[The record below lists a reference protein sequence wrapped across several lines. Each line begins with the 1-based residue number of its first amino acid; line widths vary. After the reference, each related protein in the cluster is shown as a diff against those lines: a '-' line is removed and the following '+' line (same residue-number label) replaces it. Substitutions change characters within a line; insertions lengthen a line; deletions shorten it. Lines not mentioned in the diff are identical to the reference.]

1 MALDLGVTIPQA
13 GIVTPKSQSHGAVGG
28 PLFGLRTWIYF
39 NKRIVASICQEAWMY
54 LYRHTLC
61 KTLFP
66 GIWKCSLKLG
76 LFLGTAT
83 SGFAVERCGFPHSS
97 LLFSIAIIICFTL
110 GLIELIYLFMMRPKS
125 K

>member
-54 LYRHTLC
+54 LYRHTLE
-61 KTLFP
+61 K
-66 GIWKCSLKLG
+66 IDKR
-76 LFLGTAT
+76 
-83 SGFAVERCGFPHSS
+83 E
-97 LLFSIAIIICFTL
+97 
-110 GLIELIYLFMMRPKS
+110 EL
-125 K
+125 